1 MPKLPFKRKPA
12 DDAASLSSYIPTQMV
27 DYTSLPPIEE
37 DTALTRFNRLPLIA
51 RIGAVLLP
59 ILLLAGATW
68 GVWQSLSGTPKTQAK
83 APTPVVE
90 ISKAQVVSRDAIAVE
105 AQTKN
110 VAQGTKVSARLLS
123 GEEALGWAD
132 AEQSTAT
139 VQNGAISLRM
149 TKAAAWETVL
159 TSEMTYTIELTVGEA
174 ASAVTARSPLNV
186 PEKLASTFFGPEATP
201 APSPSPTQTPAPT
214 PTPEPTVVAGPPTL
228 SVVVDSTMLISP
240 TLRSAAI
247 GSVQVGATFEPMLR
261 SEDNKWF
268 LVKQAEQ
275 VGWLHAD
282 QIKIDP
288 QAGAK
293 VASVRPDPA
302 KVKAGP
308 LTATV
313 FNGGNIRY
321 RPNVQ
326 TGTVLGQLHAGQMV
340 TLTAKTA
347 DGNWYKVVAE
357 EAEGWVSQ
365 SLLTIDAAVAAKVPN
380 G

>member
-1 MPKLPFKRKPA
+1 
-12 DDAASLSSYIPTQMV
+12 
-27 DYTSLPPIEE
+27 
-37 DTALTRFNRLPLIA
+37 
-51 RIGAVLLP
+51 
-59 ILLLAGATW
+59 
-68 GVWQSLSGTPKTQAK
+68 
-83 APTPVVE
+83 
-90 ISKAQVVSRDAIAVE
+90 
-105 AQTKN
+105 
-110 VAQGTKVSARLLS
+110 
-123 GEEALGWAD
+123 
-132 AEQSTAT
+132 
-139 VQNGAISLRM
+139 
-149 TKAAAWETVL
+149 
-159 TSEMTYTIELTVGEA
+159 
-174 ASAVTARSPLNV
+174 
-186 PEKLASTFFGPEATP
+186 
-201 APSPSPTQTPAPT
+201 
-214 PTPEPTVVAGPPTL
+214 
-228 SVVVDSTMLISP
+228 MLISP